1 MKSVSF
7 FCLLLVACSLFA
19 QTNNRKVLFDNNW
32 LFTRD
37 SVVGAEQPSFND
49 SKWRKL
55 SLPHDW
61 SVEDLP
67 TQIKDSIVGPFHK
80 AAVGA
85 SATGFMLGGTG
96 WYRKKF
102 ITEKSM
108 DFINGNHVAIL
119 FDAVYMNA
127 DIWINGNH
135 LGNHPYGYTGFE
147 YALHAFLNPVGK
159 ENTIAVRVRN
169 EGKNSRWYSG
179 SGIYR
184 HVWLLQSNK
193 VHIATNGIYITTP
206 TIKKDK
212 AIVRIQTLIKNE
224 ANNVSKEISVT
235 TTIVAPN
242 GKTFPSQVQ
251 QLSIERASSD
261 SCVQNIEVAMPALWS
276 VENPQRYQVITEI
289 KQGDRVIDKAIT
301 EFGIRSIEF
310 SATKGF
316 LLNGKKVLLKG
327 GCIHHDNGPLG
338 AAVYARA
345 EERKIQLLKKNGF
358 NAIRTSHNP
367 PSPELLEVCD
377 RLGMLV
383 MDEAFDIWE
392 VGKNPDDY
400 HVYFKDWWQKDLD
413 AWIMRDRN
421 HPSIIMWSIG
431 NEIPERVDS
440 MGLITTK
447 KLSNRVNQLD
457 PTRPVTEAIN
467 SFWDHPTYQW
477 NQTIPA
483 FAILGVGGYNYQ
495 FSEYEKDHA
504 LSPNRVM
511 VGTESFP
518 NQALE
523 NWNKVET
530 LPYVIG
536 DFVWTAMDYLGEAS
550 IGHATTTAG
559 KVNPFDLFLGWPW
572 FNAWC
577 GDLDL
582 IGNKKAQSY
591 YRDIIWRQ
599 SPIAMAVHRPIPEGM
614 KEYVDFWGWED
625 ELQSWTWP
633 GQENKKI
640 QVRVFSRAPIVRLK
654 LNGKIIEEKK
664 MEAGKIAAT
673 FELNYQ
679 PGILTAV
686 NVIDN
691 KEKDIV
697 EFKTAGAPAAIR
709 LVADRS
715 RIHSTKNDLS
725 YVMVELIDQKGQV
738 VPNTEIPVQFS
749 ISGAGEIAAVGS
761 ANPKEMASF
770 QQPIRKTYEGR
781 CLAIIKSTGKQG
793 TIQLKASAKGLKSA
807 AIQIQTK
814 Q

>member
-1 MKSVSF
+1 MKLLAS
-7 FCLLLVACSLFA
+7 FCLLILSTNLFS
-19 QTNNRKVLFDNNW
+19 QINNRKILFDNNW

-37 SVVGAEQPSFND
+37 SVIGAEQPGFND
-49 SKWRKL
+49 SKWRKI

-67 TQIKDSIVGPFHK
+67 NQIKDSIVGPFHK
-80 AAVGA
+80 GAIGA
-85 SATGFMLGGTG
+85 SATGFMVGGTG

-102 ITEKSM
+102 VTEKLM
-108 DFINGNHVAIL
+108 ENKNGKTVSIL

-127 DIWINGNH
+127 DVWINGTH
-135 LGNHPYGYTGFE
+135 LGNHPYGYTGFAYE
-147 YALHAFLNPVGK
+147 LNAYLNPVGK
-159 ENTIAVRVRN
+159 ENVIAVRVRN

-184 HVWLLQSNK
+184 HVWLLQSEK
-193 VHIATNGIYITTP
+193 VHIVTDGIYITTP
-206 TIKKDK
+206 MIEKSK
-212 AIVRIQTLIKNE
+212 AIVRIQTLVKNE
-224 ANNVSKEISVT
+224 DINRNLPISVT
-235 TTIVAPN
+235 TSIVAPN
-242 GKTFPSQVQ
+242 GKLFQSGIQKI
-251 QLSIERASSD
+251 SIQKSSID
-261 SCVQNIEVAMPALWS
+261 SCFQNIEVAMPALWS
-276 VENPQRYQVITEI
+276 VENPQRYQAITEI
-289 KQGDRVIDKAIT
+289 KQGDRIIDKAIT
-301 EFGIRSIEF
+301 QFGIRSLEF
-310 SATKGF
+310 SATQGF
-316 LLNGKKVLLKG
+316 LLNGKKILLKG

-367 PSPELLEVCD
+367 PSPELLEACD

-392 VGKNPDDY
+392 LGKNPNDY
-400 HVYFKDWWQKDLD
+400 HLYFKDWWQKDID

-440 MGLITTK
+440 AGLVITK
-447 KLSNRVNQLD
+447 KLSARVKDLD

-467 SFWDHPTYQW
+467 SFWDHPGYQW
-477 NQTIPA
+477 NKTIPA

-495 FSEYEKDHA
+495 FTEYEKDHA
-504 LSPNRVM
+504 IAANRIM

-523 NWNKVET
+523 NWNKVES

-599 SPIAMAVHRPIPEGM
+599 SPIAMAVHRPIPAGM
-614 KEYVDFWGWED
+614 KEWVDLWGWED

-633 GQENKKI
+633 GQENKQM

-664 MEAGKIAAT
+664 IESGKITAEFT
-673 FELNYQ
+673 LNYQ
-679 PGILTAV
+679 PGKLTAV

-691 KEKDIV
+691 KETDLI
-697 EFKTAGAPAAIR
+697 EFKTADTPAAIR

-715 RIHSTKNDLS
+715 RIQSTKNDLS

-738 VPNTEIPVQFS
+738 VPNTEIPIQFS
-749 ISGAGEIAAVGS
+749 ISGVGEIAAVGS

-770 QQPIRKTYEGR
+770 QQPTRKTYDGR
-781 CLAIIKSTGKQG
+781 CLVIVKSIGKQG
-793 TIQLKASAKGLKSA
+793 TIQLKASSKGLRA
-807 AIQIQTK
+807 AEIQIQTK
-814 Q
+814 

>member
-1 MKSVSF
+1 MKSITF
-7 FCLLLVACSLFA
+7 FCLLILSSTLIA
-19 QTNNRKVLFDNNW
+19 QTNNRKISFDNDW

-49 SKWRKL
+49 SKWRKI

-67 TQIKDSIVGPFHK
+67 NQIKDSIVGPFHK
-80 AAVGA
+80 GAIGA

-108 DFINGNHVAIL
+108 EYTNGNHISIL

-127 DIWINGNH
+127 DVWINGTH

-147 YALHAFLNPVGK
+147 YELLAYLNPVGK
-159 ENTIAVRVRN
+159 ENVIAVRVRN

-193 VHIATNGIYITTP
+193 AHIATNGIYITTP
-206 TIKKDK
+206 TINKDK
-212 AIVRIQTLIKNE
+212 AIVRIQTKVKNE
-224 ANNVSKEISVT
+224 DNNVSKQISVT
-235 TTIVAPN
+235 TSIVAPN
-242 GKTFPSQVQ
+242 GNTYTSQVQ
-251 QLSIERASSD
+251 KLSIERASSD

-276 VENPQRYQVITEI
+276 VENPQRYRAIIEI
-289 KQGDRVIDKAIT
+289 KQGERVIDKAIT
-301 EFGIRSIEF
+301 PFGIRSIEF
-310 SATKGF
+310 SASKGF

-392 VGKNPDDY
+392 IGKNPDDY

-413 AWIMRDRN
+413 AWVMRDRN

-440 MGLITTK
+440 NGLITTK
-447 KLSNRVNQLD
+447 KLSRRVNYLD

-495 FSEYEKDHA
+495 YTEYEKDHEQN
-504 LSPNRVM
+504 PDRMM

-523 NWNKVET
+523 NWNMVEKN
-530 LPYVIG
+530 PYVIG

-550 IGHATTTAG
+550 IGHATTTAD
-559 KVNPFDLFLGWPW
+559 KVNPYDLFLGWPW

-582 IGNKKAQSY
+582 IGNKKTQSY

-599 SPIAMAVHRPIPEGM
+599 SPIAMAVHRPIPAGM

-633 GQENKKI
+633 GQENKPI
-640 QVRVFSRAPIVRLK
+640 QVRIFSRAPIVRLK
-654 LNGKIIEEKK
+654 LNGKIVAEKK
-664 MEAGKIAAT
+664 IDSGKIAAEFT
-673 FELNYQ
+673 LNYQ

-691 KEKDIV
+691 KETDFI

-715 RIHSTKNDLS
+715 TIQSTKNDLS
-725 YVMVELIDQKGQV
+725 YVMVEIIDQKGQV
-738 VPNTEIPVQFS
+738 VPNTEIPIQFS
-749 ISGAGEIAAVGS
+749 ISGAGTIAAVGS

-770 QQPIRKTYEGR
+770 QQPTRTTYDGR
-781 CLAIIKSTGKQG
+781 CLVIVKSNGKQG
-793 TIQLKASAKGLKSA
+793 TIQLKANAKGLWA
-807 AIQIQTK
+807 PEIQIKTK
-814 Q
+814 